1 MNMLH
6 RNKYLKMHRILHLNL
21 WNSNPY
27 LYKPSKLSKHSNL
40 SKLSKVETL
49 EIQNAYFF
57 SFYNIKILI
66 FKFFKFEIVI
76 KKENYLQ
83 FFRRVKNFYSLLFR
97 KFRITKSFE
106 NLKLVELQSFQG
118 FYVSSKLLRISA
130 FFFPSD

>member
-6 RNKYLKMHRILHLNL
+6 RNKYLKMHRILYLNL

-27 LYKPSKLSKHSNL
+27 LYEPSKHSNL

-49 EIQNAYFF
+49 EKHSECLFF
-57 SFYNIKILI
+57 FFFYNIKILI
-66 FKFFKFEIVI
+66 FKFLKFEIVI
-76 KKENYLQ
+76 RKENYLQ

-97 KFRITKSFE
+97 EFRITKSFE
-106 NLKLVELQSFQG
+106 NLKLVELRSFQG
-118 FYVSSKLLRISA
+118 FYVSSKLLGISA

>member
-21 WNSNPY
+21 WNPY

-66 FKFFKFEIVI
+66 FKFLKFEIVI

-118 FYVSSKLLRISA
+118 FHVSSKLLKISA

>member
-1 MNMLH
+1 MLH

-21 WNSNPY
+21 WNLY